1 MKIRDMQ
8 ALHPRS
14 FYGIDV
20 SIGSVLDTLEQFQ
33 VNLDPDYQR
42 DHVWTPEQQEKYIGA
57 LIECPEG
64 KNPIILND
72 VNMDGSMRPSD
83 VIDGKQRITAMVAW
97 LQGDIRAVCPCGET
111 FLYDDL
117 DAIDRRC
124 VGMTT
129 TLRWNWM
136 RLDREGVLRYYLALN
151 TGGSVHTE
159 EEINKVKKML
169 ENS

>member
-1 MKIRDMQ
+1 MKIREIQ
-8 ALHPRS
+8 ALCPRS
-14 FYGIDV
+14 FYGTDV
-20 SIGSVLDTLEQFQ
+20 PIRSVIDTLEQFQ

-42 DHVWTPEQQEKYIGA
+42 DHVWSADQQSEYVGA

-72 VNMDGSMRPSD
+72 VNMDGSKRPSD
-83 VIDGKQRITAMVAW
+83 VIDGKQRIAAMVAW
-97 LQGDIRAVCPCGET
+97 LRGEIKAVCPCGES

-117 DAIDRRC
+117 DDIDRRC

-136 RLDREGVLRYYLALN
+136 RLDREGVLRYYIALN
-151 TGGSVHTE
+151 TGGSVHTD
-159 EEINKVKKML
+159 EEINRVRELLK
-169 ENS
+169 NI